1 MIKKVLIEAVET
13 KAMRVLKKTI
23 IRTMIGALIVL
34 PTSGYVAQ
42 AASQHGVV
50 QETDVKSSIDDLFSG
65 EKSLFL
71 PTEQPNIDAPVAY
84 LINANTGQVLFDDDG
99 DYEMDILSVSKILSA
114 YVILDE
120 MKQAP
125 EKYNWDTRIRATGS
139 VVAVSY
145 DPNFSNIEL
154 ERDAEYTIR
163 ELFEAMMIKSSN
175 AATMLLGREFFGD
188 EKAYVAKMREKASEL
203 NLKHTTM
210 KTSTG
215 LNKADLKDYGYT
227 DLEEGNNQ
235 MSAED
240 VAFLT
245 MQIIRDYP
253 TILDVTR
260 KPRSTFGS
268 LTSEPVTYE
277 ATNWLLP
284 GFEHGYDGVS
294 GFKTGADLMEYTSN
308 IVFTAERDGVALIGV
323 ILGARNAATRSEGA
337 ISLMEYGF
345 ARLIHKPLIT
355 EESQLFDDGTV
366 KLKYAGSNR
375 LPVTVAHDF
384 TLSTSYS
391 DLTPEYVFVP
401 TNKKYNP
408 KYDAFEGS
416 IQKGEVLGYITVEYE
431 DLAFLSA
438 DTEEHYSVDVI
449 AASDVGNGFFL
460 FNFIE
465 SIIDAV
471 QG

>member
-1 MIKKVLIEAVET
+1 MQ
-13 KAMRVLKKTI
+13 VLKKLMMK
-23 IRTMIGALIVL
+23 TMVIVFICL
-34 PTSGYVAQ
+34 ANSVY
-42 AASQHGVV
+42 VV
-50 QETDVKSSIDDLFSG
+50 QAESTNNAGKVVQDSDVKSSIDDLFSA

-71 PTEQPNIDAPVAY
+71 PTEQPHIDAPVSY
-84 LINANTGQVLFDDDG
+84 LINATTGQVLYDDDG

-120 MKQAP
+120 MKQVP
-125 EKYNWDTRIRATGS
+125 EKYNWHTRIRANGN

-154 ERDAEYTIR
+154 EKDAEYTIN

-175 AATMLLGREFFGD
+175 AATMMIGREMFGN
-188 EKAYVAKMREKASEL
+188 EKAFVERMRQKANAL

-227 DLEEGNNQ
+227 DLEEGNNR

-240 VAFLT
+240 VAYLT
-245 MQIIRDYP
+245 MQIVQDYP
-253 TILDVTR
+253 DILTVTS
-260 KPRSTFGS
+260 KPRSTFGT
-268 LTSEPVTYE
+268 LTREPVTYE
-277 ATNWLLP
+277 TTNWLLP

-308 IVFTAERDGVALIGV
+308 IVFTAERDGVRLIGV

-337 ISLMEYGF
+337 ASLMDYGF
-345 ARLIHKPLIT
+345 MRLRHKAVIT
-355 EESQLFDDGTV
+355 PNSQLFEDGTV
-366 KLKYAGSNR
+366 KLKYAGSNK
-375 LPVTVAHDF
+375 LAVTVPNDF
-384 TLSTSYS
+384 VLSTSYG
-391 DLTPEYVFVP
+391 DLVPEYVFVP

-431 DLAFLSA
+431 DLAFLTA
-438 DTEEHYSVDVI
+438 GTDEHYSVDVI
-449 AASDVGNGFFL
+449 AAEDVGNGFFL

-465 SIIDAV
+465 SVIDTV